1 MRSSCIYQCVIVMA
15 CSALVVR
22 VDGVPRYAPTTP
34 QVGEV
39 ETKSP
44 ILSKPNSGKMTPT
57 NNGRASKPD
66 VNVLERIKQDE
77 QTCKT
82 GSNLDSPS
90 ASQLSKDKKTAVG
103 NRGFNITTGVS
114 PMLVAAAL
122 SLSDSKLAEI
132 AKDAYCFQNNSQRAK
147 KNSGTPETISDVRS
161 SGLYRELSEELSI
174 LHNFREDLKLDTIAD
189 RLKAGLQAAAE
200 YKAWKDH
207 KMDRSEWKYLDP
219 DLPNVKFIEENGGH
233 KEAVYNRHTG
243 KRVDHGNNQG
253 TYNDYDQDS
262 SLIEKALHGVKDVG
276 DWGLCGTPADNAKIS
291 AKWSA
296 ALAEILL
303 GLQSEEIDTSELEEL
318 LKEQLVF
325 LESLLAKGKR
335 AADSEIDVYNARQ
348 KKLAHVTMGI
358 AGKINS
364 LSVPDEEKQRI
375 AEEKLAKATA
385 LAMQVQKLV
394 DQVVE
399 KKLIGGL
406 KPLALTD
413 LNGAAPAQATED
425 NGGCKCKN
433 PSPHYVK
440 VSDDIP
446 AAVRC
451 TRCGKIVGVAHHGKI
466 IRASRP

>member
-1 MRSSCIYQCVIVMA
+1 MRYYVLIAFVIGLAEGNVWAKPVTPDYSRLSSAHPAWPPARTLEPV
-15 CSALVVR
+15 
-22 VDGVPRYAPTTP
+22 APTP
-34 QVGEV
+34 PAPAQEPVV
-39 ETKSP
+39 PSSP
-44 ILSKPNSGKMTPT
+44 TISGQGAVM
-57 NNGRASKPD
+57 SICQPD
-66 VNVLERIKQDE
+66 VVVGDKV
-77 QTCKT
+77 
-82 GSNLDSPS
+82 
-90 ASQLSKDKKTAVG
+90 SKGGCVD
-103 NRGFNITTGVS
+103 
-114 PMLVAAAL
+114 
-122 SLSDSKLAEI
+122 AEI
-132 AKDAYCFQNNSQRAK
+132 QYEDLNPPPKNAKDLFVPNRTLGEINPSQPNVITID
-147 KNSGTPETISDVRS
+147 KNIKGT
-161 SGLYRELSEELSI
+161 SEELNV
-174 LHNFREDLKLDTIAD
+174 LTHEARHLLNLKNRFCEKYGYDYNSQEC
-189 RLKAGLQAAAE
+189 GLIDELSAFL
-200 YKAWKDH
+200 
-207 KMDRSEWKYLDP
+207 SEGWSY
-219 DLPNVKFIEENGGH
+219 
-233 KEAVYNRHTG
+233 
-243 KRVDHGNNQG
+243 
-253 TYNDYDQDS
+253 
-262 SLIEKALHGVKDVG
+262 EKAFNHIRDKYPEYRGAID
-276 DWGLCGTPADNAKIS
+276 KIE
-291 AKWSA
+291 ATNT
-296 ALAEILL
+296 EL
-303 GLQSEEIDTSELEEL
+303 GQICLPPTHDTVQSHSPTNSLDTSELEEL

-348 KKLAHVTMGI
+348 KKLAHVTMDI
-358 AGKINS
+358 ARKINS

-394 DQVVE
+394 DQVVA